1 MGLSREALTPAAQD
15 YLRRIYDLQAG
26 GAKVTTSAVAERMD
40 VTAASVSGMLKRL
53 SSLGLI
59 EHEPYH
65 AVRLTEAGERAAIE
79 MIRHHRLLE
88 QYLAENL
95 GLPMHS
101 VHAEADRLEH
111 ALSEELEARL
121 DEVLGFP
128 ASDPHGHPIPTADL
142 RIALGARRW
151 LVDLLPGESAVICE
165 VPDADAALL
174 EHLESLG
181 LVPGRRVELLSAAP
195 FDGPVTVRAK
205 EGPQAISRE
214 LAVRIGV
221 TA

>member
-1 MGLSREALTPAAQD
+1 MGLSSEELTPAAQD

-26 GAKVTTSAVAERMD
+26 GAKVTTSAIAERMD

-65 AVRLTEAGERAAIE
+65 GVRLTEAGERAAIE

-142 RIALGARRW
+142 RIALGARRR
-151 LVDLLPGESAVICE
+151 LVDLLPGDAAVICE

-195 FDGPVTVRAK
+195 FGGPLMVRAD
-205 EGPQAISRE
+205 QDTHAISRE